1 MNITFHIKY
10 VTGVPKFYAVNVENM
25 QQAQDVLSDVY
36 SLEGYN
42 YIRLNKCGRLHNKS
56 RYYIMNYNDYFS
68 FNWYGK

>member
-1 MNITFHIKY
+1 MYITFHIKY
-10 VTGVPKFYAVNVENM
+10 VTGVQKFYAVNIENL

-42 YIRLNKCGRLHNKS
+42 YIRLNECGRLHNKS